1 MFAKYEFNQYL
12 TKILVLPNLSL
23 IKVEPKYEFRQG
35 FTKYEFSQY
44 LTILV
49 LPSLSLTNV

>member
-12 TKILVLPNLSL
+12 TNILVLPNLNL
-23 IKVEPKYEFRQG
+23 IKVEP
-35 FTKYEFSQY
+35 KYEFSQY